1 MAHTMLYFHSF
12 LVFFVWTRFAF
23 AQVPRVIEFNVT
35 WIKAAPDGYERDV
48 ITING
53 VWPLSPIHVAKNEV
67 YMLRVYNGLN
77 DGECITGIIQQVMQS
92 LMPVHTHG
100 IDQWGSNPYDGV
112 DLVTQWYSSPFPW
125 SSGSVLW

>member
-1 MAHTMLYFHSF
+1 MAHTMLWFHSF
-12 LVFFVWTRFAF
+12 LALFSWTHLAI

-35 WIKAAPDGYERDV
+35 WITAAPDGYERDV

-53 VWPLSPIHVAKNEV
+53 VWPPRPIHVTKNES

-77 DGECITGIIQQVMQS
+77 DGECITGIIS
-92 LMPVHTHG
+92 NDAESNPLVHTHG

-112 DLVTQWYSSPFPW
+112 DLVTQWHYSLPFHC
-125 SSGSVLW
+125 SVA

>member
-1 MAHTMLYFHSF
+1 MGHTMLYFHSF
-12 LVFFVWTRFAF
+12 LVFLVWTRFAF

-53 VWPLSPIHVAKNEV
+53 VWPPSPIHVAKNEV

-77 DGECITGIIQQVMQS
+77 DGECITGIISKGCRV
-92 LMPVHTHG
+92 
-100 IDQWGSNPYDGV
+100 
-112 DLVTQWYSSPFPW
+112 
-125 SSGSVLW
+125 

>member
-53 VWPLSPIHVAKNEV
+53 VWPPSPIHVAKNEV
-67 YMLRVYNGLN
+67 YLLRVYNGLN
-77 DGECITGIIQQVMQS
+77 DGECITGNNPASDAESNGSSYPWNRSVGKQS
-92 LMPVHTHG
+92 L
-100 IDQWGSNPYDGV
+100 
-112 DLVTQWYSSPFPW
+112 
-125 SSGSVLW
+125 